1 MTRFIQTILKLQ
13 FLCAVFCGVLSGYA
27 QGPDTMGMA
36 KAKQHNL
43 EREGVGGGGRRKS
56 TVQGQWIMIKFLNA
70 TLIQV

>member
-43 EREGVGGGGRRKS
+43 EREGVGGGGGEKEKYS
-56 TVQGQWIMIKFLNA
+56 SGSMDNDKIS
-70 TLIQV
+70 

>member
-43 EREGVGGGGRRKS
+43 EREGVGGGGEKEKYS
-56 TVQGQWIMIKFLNA
+56 SGSMDNDKIS
-70 TLIQV
+70 